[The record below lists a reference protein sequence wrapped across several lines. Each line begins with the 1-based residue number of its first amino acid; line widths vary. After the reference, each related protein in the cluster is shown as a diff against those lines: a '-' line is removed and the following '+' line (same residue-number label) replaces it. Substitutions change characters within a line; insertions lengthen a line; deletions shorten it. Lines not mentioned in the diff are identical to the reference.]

1 MQGQIIDNDVVVKP
15 GRLPDFYIHAP
26 WQYIP
31 RFVRQYGE
39 HYLYRYVDGRQAQVA
54 DVPEILRTMELVWDV
69 YQHGRLTMA
78 EKLRY
83 CEYVAERTA
92 GLKPEAVEV
101 VRDALNVIQESELP
115 RARLVHG
122 DLTLENVV
130 IEPTGNVVLI
140 DPGYPREM
148 VTPALDRGKLLQSVV
163 MRWEERWGPQVEF
176 LSIKVPYPWERPN
189 TWPDWADATDW
200 AFLVTH
206 WVRLL
211 PHWPQ
216 LDIASGFVVLEE
228 LKP

>member
-1 MQGQIIDNDVVVKP
+1 VQGQIIDTDVVIKP
-15 GRLPDFYIHAP
+15 GRIPDFYIHAP

-39 HYLYRYVDGRQAQVA
+39 HYLYRYVTGRQATVA

-101 VRDALNVIQESELP
+101 VRDALNVIQAVELP
-115 RARLVHG
+115 RARLVHA

-163 MRWEERWGPQVEF
+163 MRWEDRDFQPG
-176 LSIKVPYPWERPN
+176 YPRLKAPWLQPE
-189 TWPDWADATDW
+189 TWPDWADVMDW

>member
-1 MQGQIIDNDVVVKP
+1 VQGQIIDSDVVVKP
-15 GRLPDFYIHAP
+15 GRIPDFYIHAP

-39 HYLYRYVDGRQAQVA
+39 HYLYRYVDGRQAQAA

-83 CEYVAERTA
+83 SEYVAGRTESLGVPA
-92 GLKPEAVEV
+92 IKV
-101 VRDALNVIQESELP
+101 VRDALNVIQAAELP
-115 RARLVHG
+115 RARLVHA
-122 DLTLENVV
+122 DLTLENIV

-163 MRWEERWGPQVEF
+163 MRWEDRDFQPG
-176 LSIKVPYPWERPN
+176 YPRLKAPWLQPE
-189 TWPDWADATDW
+189 TWPDWANVTDW

-211 PHWPQ
+211 PHWPG
-216 LDIASGFVVLEE
+216 LDIVSGFAVLEE